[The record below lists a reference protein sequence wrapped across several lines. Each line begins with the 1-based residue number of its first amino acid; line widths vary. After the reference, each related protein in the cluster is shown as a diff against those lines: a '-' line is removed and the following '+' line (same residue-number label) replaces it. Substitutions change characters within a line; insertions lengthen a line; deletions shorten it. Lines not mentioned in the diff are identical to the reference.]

1 MFREQ
6 LKANRLLLLL
16 MAAIPFSFVLGR
28 WSIELPLAQ
37 KSGNQVVAS
46 RAVPLEAVDSAERLD
61 TVSDVSVA
69 ESSISVDNAQVG
81 PAIPVGAAFP
91 AAAKGTVMDDSRPL
105 FSGSSIVTESP
116 AVSSSVDSERSET
129 EADPIENFSRQYQAS
144 LLTPAEIQDQKSF
157 VKQGPL
163 RANFAKFYCIWA

>member
-61 TVSDVSVA
+61 MSVC
-69 ESSISVDNAQVG
+69 
-81 PAIPVGAAFP
+81 F
-91 AAAKGTVMDDSRPL
+91 
-105 FSGSSIVTESP
+105 GS
-116 AVSSSVDSERSET
+116 
-129 EADPIENFSRQYQAS
+129 
-144 LLTPAEIQDQKSF
+144 
-157 VKQGPL
+157 
-163 RANFAKFYCIWA
+163 